1 MITIRVS
8 LYRSAFHGLRDTG
21 EPDWPPSP
29 KRLFGALLAGAYALD
44 PNDPVRTLALSTLH
58 RMAATRP
65 PIIDVPAALPLGLP
79 ATYAPKTWLPEKKNV
94 TGIEDYLDLSILGMD
109 TKNRALKHLD
119 GVGLSGKEIEFHIDL
134 ECNTDEIGALNAAA
148 SRLAY
153 FGTAKDT
160 ADITVSVSEANVEG
174 DSGGACD
181 TADSQPSARER
192 WYPSSDYGG
201 DTQGW
206 QENTIEWYEA
216 NYQRVFGQDPTIT
229 QLPPIPATGFVSMLH
244 YSRQRVSVGAQAL
257 SVVPLRRSV
266 LNHRIPALL
275 ADLCKVLEADSSEY
289 HLMPLTVSH
298 ESVRR
303 AAGGDGRCVG
313 IAVVRKDVANGETG
327 VANDGTVRDEAAEA
341 EQVRLVVSKVSAVVE
356 SLPESDGLI
365 VGSSSAL
372 RSPTWV
378 GSAKRW
384 YSTTPLRAFPDKRVA
399 RFELESELRHRFDTE
414 TVEVVLSRSPH
425 IKRNGLWAE
434 AEYTDGLTQWWAEI
448 VLPHHTEGPIQLGAA
463 TERGFGVFRMGDET

>member
-8 LYRSAFHGLRDTG
+8 LYRGAFHGLRDTT

-29 KRLFGALLAGAYALD
+29 KRLLGALLAGAYALD

-58 RMAATRP
+58 RLSAARP
-65 PIIDVPAALPLGLP
+65 PIIDVPRALPLGLP

-119 GVGLSGKEIEFHIDL
+119 GVSLSGKEIEFHIDL

-160 ADITVSVSEANVEG
+160 ADITVSVSEVNVEG
-174 DSGGACD
+174 DSGGECD

-192 WYPSSDYGG
+192 WYPSPDYGG

-216 NYQRVFGQDPTIT
+216 NYQRVFGQDPFIAR
-229 QLPPIPATGFVSMLH
+229 LPPILPTGFVSMVH
-244 YSRQRVSVGAQAL
+244 YSRERASVGTQTL
-257 SVVPLRRSV
+257 SVVPLRRS
-266 LNHRIPALL
+266 LPNHRIPTLL

-313 IAVVRKDVANGETG
+313 IAVVRKDMT
-327 VANDGTVRDEAAEA
+327 NDGTARDEAAEA
-341 EQVRLVVSKVSAVVE
+341 DRLRLVVSKVSTAVD
-356 SLPESDGLI
+356 SLPESQGLI

-372 RSPTWV
+372 SSPTWI
-378 GSAKRW
+378 GPAKRW
-384 YSTTPLRAFPDKRVA
+384 YSTTPLRAFPDVRVA
-399 RFELESELRHRFDTE
+399 RFELESELRRRFDTE
-414 TVEVVLSRSPH
+414 PVEVMLSPSPR

-448 VLPHHTEGPIQLGAA
+448 TLPDHIAGPIQLGAA
-463 TERGFGVFRMGDET
+463 TERGFGVFRMGDEA